1 MRLPLL
7 GLKDPELD
15 LEKIE
20 LTLKR
25 LMGLIWLSLL
35 VVIIFKILVNLT
47 VESIMGMELL
57 DIITIITLLKLETL
71 SMERL
76 IQIIMGLHLHLN
88 RDLSLL

>member
-15 LEKIE
+15 LVKIE

-25 LMGLIWLSLL
+25 LMGLIWVSLL

-47 VESIMGMELL
+47 VEFIMDMELL

-71 SMERL
+71 STERL

-88 RDLSLL
+88 QDLSLL